1 MENCRAKLIQGVD
14 ELRLQLSAEKIDQ
27 LLCFIQLI
35 AKWNKAYNLTA
46 VRDLAEM
53 VSIHLLD
60 SLAILPHVKGSI
72 IADIGTGAGLPGIP
86 LAICKPDCQLILV
99 DSNSKKTRFVQ
110 QAVVELKLKNVQVV
124 HARVEEFQPQQLS
137 TTVISRAFASMQTIL
152 DLTEHLLAD
161 TGVLLAMKGQAPV
174 EELQNLGRPYQV
186 IKLVVPG
193 IDAERCLIELSRA
206 PHD

>member
-1 MENCRAKLIQGVD
+1 MENCKARLVQGID
-14 ELRLQLSAEKIDQ
+14 ELGLQLSSEKIDQ
-27 LLCFIQLI
+27 LLSFIQLI

-60 SLAILPHVKGSI
+60 SLAILPHVKGPF

-86 LAICKPDCQLILV
+86 LAICRPDCQLILV

-124 HARVEEFQPQQLS
+124 HARVEEFKPEQLS

-152 DLTEHLLAD
+152 DLTEHLLAE

-186 IKLVVPG
+186 IKVVVPG